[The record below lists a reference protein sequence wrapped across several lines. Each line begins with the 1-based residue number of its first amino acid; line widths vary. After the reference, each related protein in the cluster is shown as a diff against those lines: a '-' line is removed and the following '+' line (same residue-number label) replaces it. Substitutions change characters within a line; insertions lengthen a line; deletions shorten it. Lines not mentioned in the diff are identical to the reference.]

1 MQSSIKDNPYSK
13 QLYIF
18 LSENRDQLF
27 GNFAIECK
35 DALDAAYHLSGKFL
49 ADKSDMAL
57 IRNHIALLCTVY
69 PRLHTVILSIAW
81 TMLSV
86 LPKKDCLVDAIIGE
100 LHGEVKGGCHYH
112 IWKTF
117 LSAFLQK
124 YGKVRIALPQYETTV
139 IIATSDSQTAVATG
153 GGHTVNTE
161 ECGKRTIHQTFVFP
175 NVQQFNN
182 NPQKVIN
189 ISSLSEE

>member
-1 MQSSIKDNPYSK
+1 MQSSIKDNPFSK

-18 LSENRDQLF
+18 LSENRDRLF

-49 ADKSDMAL
+49 ADKSDMTL

-69 PRLHTVILSIAW
+69 PQLHTVILSIVW

-86 LPKKDCLVDAIIGE
+86 LPKKDCLVDAIIDE
-100 LHGEVKGGCHYH
+100 LHGEVKGSCHYH

-124 YGKVRIALPQYETTV
+124 YGKVRIAFPKYATTA
-139 IIATSDSQTAVATG
+139 IIETSDSQTAVATG
-153 GGHTVNTE
+153 GGLSVNIGE
-161 ECGKRTIHQTFVFP
+161 FDKRTIHQTFVFP

>member
-49 ADKSDMAL
+49 ADKSDMTL
-57 IRNHIALLCTVY
+57 IRNHIALLCTAY

-86 LPKKDCLVDAIIGE
+86 LPKKDCLVDAIIGDALVAIE
-100 LHGEVKGGCHYH
+100 FKSSKEVQLRHLGGLKAFKEEHPDCRC
-112 IWKTF
+112 IVVSMDERQRLLQGFEIIPANDF
-117 LSAFLQK
+117 LRMLWNDE
-124 YGKVRIALPQYETTV
+124 I
-139 IIATSDSQTAVATG
+139 
-153 GGHTVNTE
+153 VNPE
-161 ECGKRTIHQTFVFP
+161 M
-175 NVQQFNN
+175 
-182 NPQKVIN
+182 
-189 ISSLSEE
+189 L